1 MKEDKKRRNAVA
13 RIMGAENKSEAIAA
27 EAKRAGKSFRT
38 VQRWVEAA
46 GGGAPSDGQND
57 VSQNVAPPEKPAENP
72 VLDTLLKEEGGAA
85 GGPGGPPNQAEIH
98 QAAVDAENFCVEA
111 YAGLRATLGSMLV
124 SVRYS
129 PPLDATSPEV
139 AKLLKIGVAAELAL
153 RANAPRLYPIL
164 VKYSS
169 GWAPLLL
176 AVGAD
181 AFGMFV
187 GLEALAK
194 SKGWTPK
201 TRKEAERS
209 ARAEVPSE
217 AAFGEQLRAAQ
228 ARTESAAASTT
239 QKAEDVVVNAP
250 LPTVEEIQSF
260 NAVSRAMNGPQIPV
274 PVN

>member
-1 MKEDKKRRNAVA
+1 MKPEKKRRNIVA
-13 RIMGAENKSEAIAA
+13 RIMGAENKTEAILA
-27 EAKRAGKSFRT
+27 EAVRAGVHPRT
-38 VQRWVEAA
+38 VERWVENAQAA
-46 GGGAPSDGQND
+46 VPDAGQNA
-57 VSQNVAPPEKPAENP
+57 VSENTVPTTKPAENP
-72 VLDTLLKEEGGAA
+72 VLDKLLQGEGGA
-85 GGPGGPPNQAEIH
+85 GTVPVGPPNQTEIH

-111 YAGLRATLGSMLV
+111 YAGVRATIGSMLV

-169 GWAPLLL
+169 GWTPLIL

-181 AFGMFV
+181 AFGMIV

-194 SKGWTPK
+194 SKGWVPTK
-201 TRKEAERS
+201 RKEAER
-209 ARAEVPSE
+209 AATVEVPSPKT
-217 AAFGEQLRAAQ
+217 FGEQIHAAQ
-228 ARTESAAASTT
+228 VKTESTSAPAGPGADT
-239 QKAEDVVVNAP
+239 VVNAP
-250 LPTVEEIQSF
+250 IPTAEQIEQY
-260 NAVSRAMNGPQIPV
+260 NAVARAMGVSQVPV